1 MFIAD
6 STVAGN
12 ANGTFGGGIAN
23 FGKLTLQ
30 SVTVAR
36 NQVAGFTQMILH
48 MRSLTLPDATLLVI
62 LIPDPPTLAGAS
74 PEEAESGRIRPRRRP
89 C

>member
-12 ANGTFGGGIAN
+12 ATGTFGGGIAN

-36 NQVAGFTQMILH
+36 NQVAAESRQGDPTTPR
-48 MRSLTLPDATLLVI
+48 MRSSIPPPD
-62 LIPDPPTLAGAS
+62 
-74 PEEAESGRIRPRRRP
+74 
-89 C
+89 